1 MLLLTLLTLS
11 LLQPPR
17 QPAPFK
23 TMLTPAEMAGKQ
35 AVVNTTAGEFG
46 SGRGV
51 DAVAALEDSDK
62 KDYLT
67 DSIWLSFRS
76 CSTFSL
82 LVQKF
87 SVKSSL
93 VAESE

>member
-1 MLLLTLLTLS
+1 MLPFGTLKLTSRSTTCSSKANETLL
-11 LLQPPR
+11 
-17 QPAPFK
+17 
-23 TMLTPAEMAGKQ
+23 
-35 AVVNTTAGEFG
+35 NTTAGEFG

-51 DAVAALEDSDK
+51 DSVAAREDSDK
-62 KDYLT
+62 KDYLL

-82 LVQKF
+82 FVQKF